1 MYIFIT
7 NVYIFSKSVQKR
19 LENVGFQW
27 LNKHLRKG
35 KCWFSM
41 KFICQ
46 CEKENLIGLHTFST
60 YQLSIL

>member
-27 LNKHLRKG
+27 LNKHLRR
-35 KCWFSM
+35 
-41 KFICQ
+41 
-46 CEKENLIGLHTFST
+46 ENVGF
-60 YQLSIL
+60 Q